1 MEGKRKEKAIG
12 IDLGTTYSCVGVWQN
27 DRVEIIVND
36 QGNRTTPSMV
46 AFTAEERFVGDAAK
60 FQISSNPLNTV
71 FDVKRLIGRQFTDSS
86 VQADMKLWPFTVVS
100 QKNDKPMI
108 EVNYKGQKKLFAPEE
123 ISSMVLMKM
132 KTTAEQYLES
142 EVKNAVITVPA
153 YFSDSQRKMTK
164 DAGRIAGLNVMR
176 IINEPTAAAMTYG
189 FGRAEEEKK
198 HILVFDLGGGTFDVS
213 IVVVQKGKF
222 EVKAVGGEAHLGG
235 EDFDNRMLGYCAQ
248 HFNKLY
254 KTNLCVNAK
263 ALRRLRSECERAKRN
278 LSSVVETVID
288 IDGLYE
294 GYDFFLKI
302 RRAKFEELNFDL
314 FEKCMEVVKR
324 CVADAKFNKSQIEDI
339 ILVGGSSRIPKV
351 QEMVRDFFDGKELCR
366 AVNPDE
372 AVAYGAA
379 LQAAV
384 LNKEDVH
391 IVMEDVTP
399 LSLGIAVDH
408 DVMRVVVPRNTPLPT
423 RKETS
428 VTTAYDDMTALR
440 IRVFEGERPLVIDN
454 NFLGK
459 FVLRGIPAAPAGV
472 PIIKVCF
479 EVDADGI
486 LNVSVHDRI
495 SGARNAITISNEG
508 GRLSTQEIDKMI
520 ADAEKFRREDE
531 EARKKQ
537 VAKYALECYVSNMK
551 KRAMKEKS
559 EGSMDADVAE
569 DLISTITAV
578 EEWLKDD
585 TVTVVELQDKL
596 KELELKCLC
605 LSSPKR
611 FKFIKSEK

>member
-1 MEGKRKEKAIG
+1 
-12 IDLGTTYSCVGVWQN
+12 
-27 DRVEIIVND
+27 
-36 QGNRTTPSMV
+36 MV
-46 AFTAEERFVGDAAK
+46 AFTPEERFVGDAAK
-60 FQISSNPLNTV
+60 FQISSNPLNTA
-71 FDVKRLIGRQFTDSS
+71 FDMKRLIGRRYTDSS
-86 VQADMKLWPFTVVS
+86 VQADMKLWPFRVVS

-108 EVNYKGQKKLFAPEE
+108 EVNYKVQKKLFAPEE
-123 ISSMVLMKM
+123 ISSMVLMKV

-213 IVVVQKGKF
+213 IVVVQKRKF

-235 EDFDNRMLGYCAQ
+235 EDFDNRMLDYCVQ

-254 KTNLCVNAK
+254 SPNLCVNAK

-324 CVADAKFNKSQIEDI
+324 CVAGCKLRSKSQIEDI
-339 ILVGGSSRIPKV
+339 VLVGGSSRIPKV
-351 QEMVRDFFDGKELCR
+351 QEMVRDFFVGKELCR

-391 IVMEDVTP
+391 IVMVDVTP
-399 LSLGIAVDH
+399 LSLGISVSNG
-408 DVMRVVVPRNTPLPT
+408 VMLVVVPRNTALPT

-428 VTTAYDDMTALR
+428 VTTAYDDQTSVAFL
-440 IRVFEGERPLVIDN
+440 VHEGERPLVADN
-454 NFLGK
+454 DLLGK
-459 FVLRGIPAAPAGV
+459 FVLRGIPAAPARV
-472 PIIKVCF
+472 PSIKVCF

-486 LNVSVHDRI
+486 LNVSVHDRG

-508 GRLSTQEIDKMI
+508 GRLSIQEIDKMI
-520 ADAEKFRREDE
+520 ADAEKFCKEDE
-531 EARKKQ
+531 EAREKH
-537 VAKYALECYVSNMK
+537 VAKNALECYVSNMK
-551 KRAMKEKS
+551 KRAMKAKS
-559 EGSMDADVAE
+559 EDSMDADVAE

-578 EEWLKDD
+578 EEWLKDND

-611 FKFIKSEK
+611 FKFI

>member
-1 MEGKRKEKAIG
+1 MEGKGKEKAIG
-12 IDLGTTYSCVGVWQN
+12 IDLGTTYSCVEVWQN

-46 AFTAEERFVGDAAK
+46 AFTAEERLVGDAAK
-60 FQISSNPLNTV
+60 FQIFSNPLNTI
-71 FDVKRLIGRQFTDSS
+71 FDVKRLIGRRFTDSS
-86 VQADMKLWPFTVVS
+86 VQADMKLWPFRVVS
-100 QKNDKPMI
+100 QKNGKPTV
-108 EVNYKGQKKLFAPEE
+108 EVSYKGEKKLFATEE

-132 KTTAEQYLES
+132 KTIAEQYLQS

-189 FGRAEEEKK
+189 FGRSQEEKK

-235 EDFDNRMLGYCAQ
+235 EDFDNSMLAYCAQ

-254 KTNLCVNAK
+254 KTNFFVNSK
-263 ALRRLRSECERAKRN
+263 ALRRLRSECERAKRS
-278 LSSVVETVID
+278 LSSVVET
-288 IDGLYE
+288 
-294 GYDFFLKI
+294 I

-324 CVADAKFNKSQIEDI
+324 CVEDAKLSKSQIDDI
-339 ILVGGSSRIPKV
+339 VLVGGSSRIPKV
-351 QEMVRDFFDGKELCR
+351 QEMVRNFFDGKELCR

-384 LNKEDVH
+384 LNKEDIH
-391 IVMEDVTP
+391 IVMVDVTP
-399 LSLGIAVDH
+399 LSLGIELVG
-408 DVMRVVVPRNTPLPT
+408 DVMKVVVPRNTSLPT

-428 VTTAYDDMTALR
+428 VTTAYDDQTAVDFG
-440 IRVFEGERPLVIDN
+440 VFEGERPLVAFN
-454 NFLGK
+454 NLLGK
-459 FVLRGIPAAPAGV
+459 FVLRGIPASPAYAPS
-472 PIIKVCF
+472 IKVCF
-479 EVDADGI
+479 EVDIDGI
-486 LNVSVHDRI
+486 LNVPVHDKG
-495 SGARNAITISNEG
+495 SGASNEITITNEG
-508 GRLSTQEIDKMI
+508 GRLSIQEIDKMI
-520 ADAEKFRREDE
+520 LDAEKFHREDE
-531 EARKKQ
+531 EAMEKH
-537 VAKYALECYVSNMK
+537 VAKNALECYVSNMK
-551 KRAMKEKS
+551 KRAMKAKS
-559 EGSMDADVAE
+559 EGSMDADVPE

-578 EEWLKDD
+578 AEWLNDID
-585 TVTVVELQDKL
+585 NVTVVELQDKL
-596 KELELKCLC
+596 KELEMKCLRLFSC
-605 LSSPKR
+605 KR
-611 FKFIKSEK
+611 FKFIKSEE